1 MTFLRR
7 HRVACFFFLAYV
19 LTWWAVP
26 WDSFFAP
33 GALLA
38 ALVVIFITEGL
49 PGLRRLGARM
59 IRWRV
64 SWIWYV
70 LAVAVPLAVHLTS
83 ILANMALGASAPSL
97 GSLTPWYG
105 LPLAI
110 GIHIIDPFGGAL
122 MEEPSFRGFAQPELQ
137 KTHSR
142 LAATAIM
149 AVLISGWHAPL
160 FFMPVFEAHPIG
172 FATTVAVTFWY
183 AWLFN
188 HAAGSVLLTLIAHGV
203 EGSVETNN
211 LWGAGADLERLNWT
225 YAFVWCLVALV
236 LVVVDRRF
244 WAYREPSGLD
254 TETPA
259 AGLATSRR

>member
-1 MTFLRR
+1 MSRWRRHHDRPGYGQTTLPRRLVASSPERWSDMTFLRR
-7 HRVACFFFLAYV
+7 TRVACFFFLAYV

-38 ALVVIFITEGL
+38 ALVVIFVTEGL

-70 LAVAVPLAVHLTS
+70 LAVAVPLAVHLAS

-97 GSLTPWYG
+97 GSLTPWDG

-142 LAATAIM
+142 LAATTIM
-149 AVLISGWHAPL
+149 A
-160 FFMPVFEAHPIG
+160 
-172 FATTVAVTFWY
+172 
-183 AWLFN
+183 
-188 HAAGSVLLTLIAHGV
+188 
-203 EGSVETNN
+203 
-211 LWGAGADLERLNWT
+211 
-225 YAFVWCLVALV
+225 
-236 LVVVDRRF
+236 
-244 WAYREPSGLD
+244 
-254 TETPA
+254 
-259 AGLATSRR
+259 